1 MSKKRE
7 KTRTRKK
14 SNLFFFKVVDKE
26 GKIIQTGSSKDYTSV
41 LVEAIDSAKE
51 CGGYWQIMSSL
62 GRVIE
67 DNIPSKMEVR

>member
-1 MSKKRE
+1 MMKRT
-7 KTRTRKK
+7 KAQRK

-26 GKIIQTGSSKDYTSV
+26 GKIVQTGSSKDYTSV
-41 LVEAIDSAKE
+41 LIEATEYAKE

-62 GRVIE
+62 GRIIE